1 MIDDSWSLLTFDE
14 YHYLPADTSLAPMT
28 PDTTRNMNRR
38 YQLFS
43 QYILPLDCPRV
54 FLVCRA
60 VVYCR
65 ILQGPRCVL
74 CSARCRQLDYP
85 RTRDPCDDG
94 DWSQE
99 SSEQVLRNTTLTA
112 RRESCFRAYSGLA
125 AYTTIK
131 MLPGPR
137 QRRRPGFT
145 RSFEARQT
153 GQLWNF

>member
-1 MIDDSWSLLTFDE
+1 
-14 YHYLPADTSLAPMT
+14 MT

-43 QYILPLDCPRV
+43 QYILPLDCPLV

-99 SSEQVLRNTTLTA
+99 SSEQVLRNTTLRGVSSAPERTVDWPLTQLSKCCLGPDRGGA
-112 RRESCFRAYSGLA
+112 QASHVPLKQGRRGSYETFKSAQTFTQEPRLACRASMGVKVEKES
-125 AYTTIK
+125 
-131 MLPGPR
+131 
-137 QRRRPGFT
+137 
-145 RSFEARQT
+145 
-153 GQLWNF
+153 